1 MIALKEI
8 LQSLNYT
15 FLLLSAATPT
25 YYGDIT
31 KALDV
36 FDMAR
41 VPKPFR
47 LGSGGSVNG
56 ATLWVW
62 FIVGDT
68 INPTNTAETLKLI
81 WQHTIPYSTNTYC
94 NPPIQSYSYTQSRC
108 CIFNI

>member
-68 INPTNTAETLKLI
+68 INPTNTAATLKLI
-81 WQHTIPYSTNTYC
+81 
-94 NPPIQSYSYTQSRC
+94 
-108 CIFNI
+108 